1 MFPPDVRLPEAA
13 PRSPRRRQRWVQ
25 GIRETVS
32 VSHLSTAS
40 PSKSHSHG
48 HAHSPSPVHFA
59 MQQWGRGSDER
70 LLLATTPVLGGC
82 SSRGAGFAQPLAQRC
97 APAQGLKLSS
107 PTWLRPRHDGHESS
121 PRRDPVLAGN
131 PRRQELGGTLGC
143 TQVIH
148 VVFESRCLA
157 HASPH
162 FLSVMFCIM

>member
-1 MFPPDVRLPEAA
+1 MFPLDVRLPEAA

-70 LLLATTPVLGGC
+70 LLLATTPVLGGMQQWGGRFCTATGPAVC
-82 SSRGAGFAQPLAQRC
+82 SSAGAEAEQPHLAAPTSRWARIKSPQGPRASWEPTATGAGRNS
-97 APAQGLKLSS
+97 GLH
-107 PTWLRPRHDGHESS
+107 PGY
-121 PRRDPVLAGN
+121 
-131 PRRQELGGTLGC
+131 
-143 TQVIH
+143 
-148 VVFESRCLA
+148 SRC
-157 HASPH
+157 
-162 FLSVMFCIM
+162 I

>member
-1 MFPPDVRLPEAA
+1 MCPTSPQLHPVSPTATATRIPHPQCTLPCSSGDVAQTKGCCLPPP
-13 PRSPRRRQRWVQ
+13 QFW
-25 GIRETVS
+25 
-32 VSHLSTAS
+32 
-40 PSKSHSHG
+40 
-48 HAHSPSPVHFA
+48 
-59 MQQWGRGSDER
+59 
-70 LLLATTPVLGGC
+70 GGC
-82 SSRGAGFAQPLAQRC
+82 SSGGAGFAQPLAQRC